1 MSGTSSAQHACPP
14 PFLLIDAGNSRIKW
28 ALVGADG
35 VRLHGGASSH
45 DEAPGNAAPGAAE
58 RAGAPAVPAARDFA
72 DWSALPVPG
81 SAWISNVAGAGVAQ
95 RIDAALD
102 AHWPG
107 LSRTV
112 IRAMREQCGVTNGY
126 TTPDALGS
134 DRWAGMIGA
143 RAAFPDEPVLIA
155 TFGTATTLEALRA
168 DGTFVGGLIAP
179 GWTLM
184 MRSLGEHTAQLPL
197 LDAHNAR
204 GLIGAAQGA
213 RNAGTG
219 AGSAAGMAGGTTA
232 GTAAGSASGSTAAR
246 SSESGP
252 LFATDTKCSISAGCA
267 LAQAGLIERAWADLQ
282 DAWKMPVRLVVS
294 GGAAAEVT
302 AALKVPHTRH
312 DALVLAGLALIAAQS

>member
-1 MSGTSSAQHACPP
+1 MSRTSSAPHACPP
-14 PFLLIDAGNSRIKW
+14 PHLLIDAGNSRIKW
-28 ALVGADG
+28 ALVANDG
-35 VRLHGGASSH
+35 SRLHAGASNHH
-45 DEAPGNAAPGAAE
+45 DAPGNATAA
-58 RAGAPAVPAARDFA
+58 AATRDFA
-72 DWSALPVPG
+72 DWSALPMPG
-81 SAWISNVAGAGVAQ
+81 SAWISNVAGAAVAQ

-107 LSRTV
+107 LARTV
-112 IRAMREQCGVTNGY
+112 IRAAREQCGVTNSY
-126 TTPDALGS
+126 ATPDALGS

-143 RAAFPDEPVLIA
+143 RAAFPDEPLLIA

-184 MRSLGEHTAQLPL
+184 MRSLGEHTAQLPV

-204 GLIGAAQGA
+204 GLIGAAQGEP
-213 RNAGTG
+213 NAGAPAASP
-219 AGSAAGMAGGTTA
+219 AG
-232 GTAAGSASGSTAAR
+232 
-246 SSESGP
+246 SGP
-252 LFATDTKCSISAGCA
+252 LFATDTKRSISAGCA
-267 LAQAGLIERAWADLQ
+267 LAQAGLIERAWADLR

-312 DALVLAGLALIAAQS
+312 DALVLAGLALIARQA